1 MQRRKLGVY
10 IPRMDDNCQ
19 RIMRG
24 VVRHLHEQAMRFG
37 AMRFGVNS

>member
-24 VVRHLHEQAMRFG
+24 VVRHLHEQG
-37 AMRFGVNS
+37 GCGFGVNS